1 MAEDQLRLSP
11 EWGQRVEDGTAL
23 APLLALDEALELSN
37 LRRGISR
44 DAFLK
49 DLLRDLHHQQLIPLL
64 MMLPRRWKV
73 GQASLPEHLRTIG
86 NLLETGLISP
96 LLLATLADDLQ
107 HLLPPSPKGQ
117 QRGAID
123 RWSERHVALSD
134 HHTVPLPESLDALET
149 ISATD
154 LAGPAEDSKPGTLAK
169 ISALGGTLCWRNQGL
184 PSLQSERAKRRNRV
198 IAQVLNALG
207 SNRLPS
213 MPGASKT
220 GGSTPYQFC
229 GVSSGRA
236 LLQHLQALGWQC
248 RARIRASVASFG
260 LGASTHNGEH
270 WQQIPLAVPYRTGL
284 LDANGEEIRALLP
297 HCSLEMELQPPN
309 PEADTVLVQYY
320 QGTEGLNGWAALND
334 QHRPWQNDRS
344 NGTVAYP
351 TDELR
356 DQPLE
361 EALDLCELMGA
372 VHNSEAQFSDLH
384 GGGYGALASAL
395 TPPPWWSWPSPE
407 PPACF
412 LSRSATFGDSD
423 CFASSSSFLRQG
435 LRHPTAAWIAT
446 ATASSSCPRI
456 SSTPA
461 AHARM
466 HSAGCGSASPVTVR
480 SPSCEPSTVRH
491 RGCRE
496 VRALQFPTDGFHHLA
511 AVCHRKG
518 A

>member
-1 MAEDQLRLSP
+1 MADDQLRLSP
-11 EWGQRVEDGTAL
+11 EWGQRVEDGTDL
-23 APLLALDEALELSN
+23 APLLALDQALELSS

-64 MMLPRRWKV
+64 LMLPRRWKQ

-86 NLLETGLISP
+86 SLVETGLISP
-96 LLLATLADDLQ
+96 LLLASLADDLQ
-107 HLLPPSPKGQ
+107 HLLPPSPKRQ
-117 QRGAID
+117 QRRAID
-123 RWSERHVALSD
+123 QWSERQVALSD
-134 HHTVPLPESLDALET
+134 HHTVPLPTTLEELET
-149 ISATD
+149 ITATNP
-154 LAGPAEDSKPGTLAK
+154 ARPAEEAKSGTLAK

-184 PSLQSERAKRRNRV
+184 ASLQSERARQRNRV
-198 IAQVLNALG
+198 MAQVLNALG

-213 MPGASKT
+213 IPGRSAT
-220 GGSTPYQFC
+220 GGAAPFQFC

-236 LLQHLQALGWQC
+236 LIQHLRARGWQC

-260 LGASTHNGEH
+260 LGASTHNGDC

-284 LDANGEEIRALLP
+284 LAADGEEIRALLP
-297 HCSLEMELQPPN
+297 HCSLEMELQPAS
-309 PEADTVLVQYY
+309 PEADPVLLQYY

-384 GGGYGALASAL
+384 GGGYGALGFCIDSTAL
-395 TPPPWWSWPSPE
+395 VELAITGSTSLFPLTLGDLWRQRLLRQLQQLLEAGLEAPDSCVDRYRNSLEQLPQDLFHSSD
-407 PPACF
+407 
-412 LSRSATFGDSD
+412 SRSDALRRLRLSQPRHSP
-423 CFASSSSFLRQG
+423 FAL
-435 LRHPTAAWIAT
+435 
-446 ATASSSCPRI
+446 
-456 SSTPA
+456 
-461 AHARM
+461 
-466 HSAGCGSASPVTVR
+466 
-480 SPSCEPSTVRH
+480 
-491 RGCRE
+491 
-496 VRALQFPTDGFHHLA
+496 VRALNGETSPMT
-511 AVCHRKG
+511 
-518 A
+518 

>member
-1 MAEDQLRLSP
+1 MADDQLRLSP
-11 EWGQRVEDGTAL
+11 EWGQHVEDGTDL
-23 APLLALDEALELSN
+23 APLLALDQALELSS

-44 DAFLK
+44 EAFLK

-64 MMLPRRWKV
+64 LMLPRRWKV

-207 SNRLPS
+207 SNRLLS

-344 NGTVAYP
+344 NGSVAYP

-384 GGGYGALASAL
+384 GGGYGALGFCIDSTAL
-395 TPPPWWSWPSPE
+395 VELAITGTTSLFPLSLGDLWRQRLLRQLQHLLDAGLEAPDSSVERYRISLEQLPQDLFHTSS
-407 PPACF
+407 
-412 LSRSATFGDSD
+412 SRSDAQRRLRLSQPRHSP
-423 CFASSSSFLRQG
+423 FAL
-435 LRHPTAAWIAT
+435 
-446 ATASSSCPRI
+446 
-456 SSTPA
+456 
-461 AHARM
+461 
-466 HSAGCGSASPVTVR
+466 
-480 SPSCEPSTVRH
+480 
-491 RGCRE
+491 
-496 VRALQFPTDGFHHLA
+496 VRALNGETPGMP
-511 AVCHRKG
+511 
-518 A
+518 